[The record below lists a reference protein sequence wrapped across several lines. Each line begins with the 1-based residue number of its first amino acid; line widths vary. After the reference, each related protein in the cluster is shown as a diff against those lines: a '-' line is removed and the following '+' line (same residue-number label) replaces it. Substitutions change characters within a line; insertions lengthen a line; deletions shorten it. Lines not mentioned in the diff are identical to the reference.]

1 MLPASGLY
9 PNLVRIYGY
18 SSRNQSNKQAYVDL
32 LDMRIKAKHNELS
45 KEFLEPLNLTNS
57 DLKTGL
63 KLPLN
68 AYTGTLR
75 APFNALYDNLQGFS
89 ICSTGQM
96 LLLQLAHDLK
106 EVPTVEIIELNTD
119 ACMYMIDEEY
129 VEQAHKVLQDWQD
142 LTGLELEQDKIKKLV
157 MRDVNNYV
165 EIVQTGDNDYEVHYK
180 GGVFTGKHNFKWN
193 KDKKCFEYSFEDD
206 IKSNSL
212 TICSEA
218 VLKYLLFGTPV
229 EETINNC
236 NDIHRFQMINHLG
249 STYDKMIMEYP
260 DGRQEELQRNNR
272 IYAGLVPTGKIYKI
286 KENEGRKDSLAMCP
300 TNPIVD
306 NDNKLT
312 IDKINKKWYNKYT
325 KQKIS
330 DFIGEGGVYMEEKL
344 DKLKKDELIEM
355 VKEYQRKEDNGEM
368 NNVTFTELSEI
379 EKYSR
384 LYHKINEFRK
394 LVRER
399 NFVLDCEL
407 PNNLGANEYASIE
420 QYYQAVQEICL
431 QVGLDFSFEANCLEQ
446 FDLKAFVPSNGA
458 PQHIA
463 TVQCIFTLT
472 DIDTGNFKE
481 YAVIAQG
488 SDTID
493 KAVNG
498 ATTYAFRNW
507 FNKNFSPC
515 IWNGVKQ
522 TFGESDTPVVTEEVE
537 KSEPKTK
544 VYIAPDKKEEIKEE
558 VVSTPQKSDDK
569 EDIEKLIKLIYDYRE
584 KSGKEDAGANKL
596 EKITNN
602 DYSDADILSWTLS
615 FENAIEKLGV

>member
-1 MLPASGLY
+1 
-9 PNLVRIYGY
+9 
-18 SSRNQSNKQAYVDL
+18 
-32 LDMRIKAKHNELS
+32 
-45 KEFLEPLNLTNS
+45 
-57 DLKTGL
+57 
-63 KLPLN
+63 
-68 AYTGTLR
+68 
-75 APFNALYDNLQGFS
+75 
-89 ICSTGQM
+89 M

-260 DGRQEELQRNNR
+260 DGRVEELQRNNR

-286 KENEGRKDSLAMCP
+286 KESEGRKDSLAMCP

-330 DFIGEGGVYMEEKL
+330 DFIGEGRVFMEEKL
-344 DKLKKDELIEM
+344 DKLKKDELIEL
-355 VKEYQRKEDNGEM
+355 VKEYQRKEDG
-368 NNVTFTELSEI
+368 NNMVEVTDNKEVNELTFNAN
-379 EKYSR
+379 
-384 LYHKINEFRK
+384 LLHKINAFRK

-431 QVGLDFSFEANCLEQ
+431 EVGLDFSFETEDLVA
-446 FDLKAFVPSNGA
+446 FDIAAFKPANGA
-458 PQHIA
+458 PQNIA
-463 TVQCIFTLT
+463 TVNCIFTLT
-472 DIDTGNFKE
+472 DIDTG
-481 YAVIAQG
+481 YAKTYTVMAQG
-488 SDTID
+488 SDSID

-515 IWNGVKQ
+515 IWNGEKQ
-522 TFGESDTPVVTEEVE
+522 TFGNEDNTPVVTEEVV

-544 VYIAPDKKEEIKEE
+544 VYVAPEQKEVIKEE

-602 DYSDADILSWTLS
+602 DYTDADILSWTLS